1 MAEQK
6 KINGT
11 EEQKQQFIALAKEV
25 YPLVEQ
31 IREALEKSSFGGS
44 ASVSIG
50 DDGYMEFH
58 PYDCGWRLAKYRKD
72 DSPVICFEYRE
83 EMKLEE
89 DK

>member
-6 KINGT
+6 IIRGT

-25 YPLVEQ
+25 YPLIKQ
-31 IREALEKSSFGGS
+31 IREVLENSSFSDS
-44 ASVSIG
+44 ASITIG

-58 PYDCGWRLAKYRKD
+58 PYDCGWRLVKYRKE
-72 DSPVICFEYRE
+72 DSPVVCYEYRE
-83 EMKLEE
+83 QMVLEE